1 MGRKLPPL
9 NALKSFEAAARLSS
23 FSAAAKELFVT
34 HGAISQQVKLLE
46 DYFQQPLFIRS
57 NGKVY
62 LCDAGKELLVTTTS
76 ALERIEKSSAKLVKN
91 RDTATLTINLTATFA
106 SQWLIPRLVDFERQ
120 YPNIILRLSPSNY
133 FSGNFDDQ
141 ADIAIRWGG
150 AKFSNLDME
159 RLFYVDT
166 FCACAPSLVNRSDG
180 LNAPEDLARFTL
192 IHDDQGDAWSAML
205 RQLGQDPLDQKNGLY
220 YADAGL
226 ALQVAVEGRGV
237 IAAGSIL
244 ASQNLALGRLVLP
257 FDHIIRRR
265 NSYNIYYA
273 DSSRELPKV
282 KVFRDW
288 IFAQAREYQKE
299 NIDYSKFLSCKTKK

>member
-57 NGKVY
+57 HRKVRVTE
-62 LCDAGKELLVTTTS
+62 AGADLLPIVS
-76 ALERIEKSSAKLVKN
+76 NALDRIEKGSARLVNNK
-91 RDTATLTINLTATFA
+91 DLQTLTINLTATFA
-106 SQWLIPRLVDFERQ
+106 SQWLIPRLAGFEHEH
-120 YPNIILRLSPSNY
+120 PDIILRLSPSIY
-133 FSGNFDDQ
+133 FSGEFDDQ

-150 AKFSNLDME
+150 ARYPSLQME

-166 FCACAPSLVNRSDG
+166 FCACAPSLIKGPKG
-180 LNAPEDLARFTL
+180 LTTPEDLADFTL
-192 IHDDQGDAWSAML
+192 IHDDQGEAWNTML
-205 RQLGQDPLDQKNGLY
+205 GHLGQDPLDQKKGLY

-237 IAAGSIL
+237 IVAGSIL
-244 ASQNLALGRLVLP
+244 AAQNLALGRLVLP
-257 FDHIIRRR
+257 FDDIIRRR
-265 NSYNIYYA
+265 NSYNLYYA
-273 DSSRELPKV
+273 ESSRDLHKV
-282 KVFRDW
+282 KVFREW
-288 IFAQAREYQKE
+288 IFRQATVYQQE
-299 NIDYSKFLSCKTKK
+299 NINYRNFLIPNT